1 MTCGHLQHRLLP
13 RLLKILFELLGHP
26 TSKETL
32 SSLTKSKDHMKRNI
46 IYSCSKLD
54 ELYCDSKIEIEIV
67 AVKICIELKKK
78 KIGFFFHYNKITT
91 SKFYQKKIFGIHKHS
106 EYI

>member
-1 MTCGHLQHRLLP
+1 MTCGRLQHRLPP
-13 RLLKILFELLGHP
+13 RLLKILYDLLGHP

-54 ELYCDSKIEIEIV
+54 ELCCDSKIEIEIV
-67 AVKICIELKKK
+67 AVKICTELKKNR
-78 KIGFFFHYNKITT
+78 FFFHYNKITT
-91 SKFYQKKIFGIHKHS
+91 SKFYQKKDFRDP
-106 EYI
+106 

>member
-1 MTCGHLQHRLLP
+1 MTCGRLQHRLLP
-13 RLLKILFELLGHP
+13 RLLKILYELLGHP

-32 SSLTKSKDHMKRNI
+32 SSLMKSKDHMKRNI

-54 ELYCDSKIEIEIV
+54 ELCCDFKIEIEIV
-67 AVKICIELKKK
+67 AVKICTELKKK
-78 KIGFFFHYNKITT
+78 KVFFFHYNKITT

>member
-1 MTCGHLQHRLLP
+1 MTCGHLQHRLPP
-13 RLLKILFELLGHP
+13 RLLKILYELLGHP

-54 ELYCDSKIEIEIV
+54 ELCCDSKIEIEIV
-67 AVKICIELKKK
+67 AVKKRFLESTNIL
-78 KIGFFFHYNKITT
+78 N
-91 SKFYQKKIFGIHKHS
+91 IFRMSFKDI
-106 EYI
+106 